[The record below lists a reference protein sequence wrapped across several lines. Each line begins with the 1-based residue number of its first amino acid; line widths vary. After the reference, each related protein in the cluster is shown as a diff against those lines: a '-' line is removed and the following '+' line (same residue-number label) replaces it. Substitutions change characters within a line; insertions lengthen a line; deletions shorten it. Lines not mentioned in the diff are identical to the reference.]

1 MSKDLDPASIKVNPL
16 VRWSGSHCYLL
27 SPTTLTWAQAQAYA
41 MSLGGHLITINNA
54 PEAAFLTAAY
64 AHKEPWIGF
73 TDQVVEGAWEWIS
86 AESVTYTAWAPSEPN
101 TSSYDHAYL
110 LSAGQWAD
118 SPATSLRY
126 ALIELLS
133 PLDSDADGVP
143 DVLDLLPAEPLNAF
157 DLREAGGDALFDTAD
172 DVLYH
177 PGLYTPY
184 TTGTSLSLTLL
195 DGPLGA
201 GSYRLS
207 VNSTLKDAV
216 GNPLDGNSD
225 GVGGDP
231 YTHTSQ
237 VQIPADLIFEGRQ
250 NDTQAQ
256 ATALTLSEDPLCAG
270 LFISRAIGTID
281 APQDQTDY
289 DYFSFT
295 AQAGDVV
302 SVAVDTPESN
312 LLPLPLPHEL
322 GRGLPHLRLL
332 RRPGKRRLHK
342 LLHHHHYRHLLPLR
356 ASLLL
361 LLPGQLPAAPGCG
374 AGPRAGVGR
383 RLLKRHRLRCRRP

>member
-41 MSLGGHLITINNA
+41 MSLGGRLVTINNA

-110 LSAGQWAD
+110 LSAGQWARD

-157 DLREAGGDALFDTAD
+157 DLREAGGDA
-172 DVLYH
+172 
-177 PGLYTPY
+177 PSSTPQTTSY
-184 TTGTSLSLTLL
+184 TTPASTPPIPPAPASPSPSLTA
-195 DGPLGA
+195 PWA
-201 GSYRLS
+201 R
-207 VNSTLKDAV
+207 A
-216 GNPLDGNSD
+216 P
-225 GVGGDP
+225 
-231 YTHTSQ
+231 
-237 VQIPADLIFEGRQ
+237 
-250 NDTQAQ
+250 
-256 ATALTLSEDPLCAG
+256 TA
-270 LFISRAIGTID
+270 
-281 APQDQTDY
+281 
-289 DYFSFT
+289 
-295 AQAGDVV
+295 
-302 SVAVDTPESN
+302 
-312 LLPLPLPHEL
+312 
-322 GRGLPHLRLL
+322 
-332 RRPGKRRLHK
+332 
-342 LLHHHHYRHLLPLR
+342 
-356 ASLLL
+356 
-361 LLPGQLPAAPGCG
+361 
-374 AGPRAGVGR
+374 
-383 RLLKRHRLRCRRP
+383 